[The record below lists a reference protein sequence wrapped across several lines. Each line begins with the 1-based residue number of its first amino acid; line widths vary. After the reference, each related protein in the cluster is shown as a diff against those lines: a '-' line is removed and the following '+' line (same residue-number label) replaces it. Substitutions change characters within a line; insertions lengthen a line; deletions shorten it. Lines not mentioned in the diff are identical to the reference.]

1 MIRRTLL
8 TLALLVA
15 PAMLVAQQPSAMQ
28 GQPPAADT
36 SKAAATKGKHGGKH
50 KASKKGAKPAAKPA
64 ADTGKMKPLLR
75 GVVGV
80 DADVVRRQVA
90 GPYHRLRSTDSQVE
104 TEADGLLPEN
114 GARLLGVRMG
124 GGAACGEGEPPVG
137 AAVGAAR
144 LQGEAIGVERH
155 AGGAGRGGSPA

>member
-28 GQPPAADT
+28 GQTPAADT

-64 ADTGKMKPLLR
+64 ADTGKMKP
-75 GVVGV
+75 
-80 DADVVRRQVA
+80 
-90 GPYHRLRSTDSQVE
+90 
-104 TEADGLLPEN
+104 
-114 GARLLGVRMG
+114 
-124 GGAACGEGEPPVG
+124 
-137 AAVGAAR
+137 
-144 LQGEAIGVERH
+144 
-155 AGGAGRGGSPA
+155 